1 MTAKEYLSEVQRLQ
15 TIIEQK
21 QDRIKEYRQ
30 IAASPHS
37 AQLSPVKVQ
46 TSVQVDRIGDIV
58 SKIADLEAEVQND
71 LFNLLDFQNKIINQ
85 IQGLKNPNH
94 IKLLYKKYVEGKD
107 FQTIAGEMNFT
118 YQYTFEIQNKAL
130 RAFEAAYKDVLQ
142 KEGIP
147 A

>member
-15 TIIEQK
+15 AIIEQK
-21 QDRIKEYRQ
+21 QDRIKEYQQ
-30 IAASPHS
+30 IAASPPS
-37 AQLSPVKVQ
+37 ARISPVKVQ

-85 IQGLKNPNH
+85 IQGLKNFNH
-94 IKLLYKKYVEGKD
+94 IKLLYKRYVEGKD

-118 YQYTFEIQNKAL
+118 YQYTLEIQNKAL
-130 RAFEAAYKDVLQ
+130 KAFEAAHKEVLE
-142 KEGIP
+142 KTG
-147 A
+147 